1 MDAEQRYDRWLR
13 DDAVDEKTKEIM
25 RKMTKEEISDAFY
38 KDLEFGTGGI
48 RGILGVGTNRMNEYV
63 IGKVSYA
70 LGKIV
75 ASFGE
80 EAKKQGIVIA
90 YDVRHRSREFAL
102 HSALIF
108 CAMGIK
114 VYYFDDIRATPQLSF
129 AVRRTNAKAGI
140 MVTASHNPKEY
151 NGYKAYWDDGAQIL
165 PDFAD
170 KIEALAKKIK
180 SFGEIEKMEESE
192 ARQKG
197 LLVSPDPVIDDE
209 YINNVKSLALND
221 DIDKDISIVYT
232 SLHGTGTI
240 PVRRVLK
247 ERGFRNISVVE
258 QQSVPDPDFTYAP
271 FPNPEDIRAFE
282 LAMELGKEKN
292 ASLLIAN
299 DPDCDR
305 TAIMVNDGA
314 GYVFL
319 NGNQTGAVLIK
330 YMMDALVEKNM
341 MPEKAMVVKTI
352 VTGDMGR
359 VIAADY
365 GVTTFETLT
374 GFKNISSIAIEK
386 EENEGYKFLFGYEE
400 SIGYNAGTFV
410 RDKDGVTSAML
421 ISEAAAFYMKKGQ
434 TLYDV
439 LMELYKK
446 YGYYTD
452 NNFSI
457 TLKGREG
464 TEKIKKIM
472 MFLREKGIDS
482 LANKKVVALTDYKKG
497 YRYDFTTK
505 AKEDV
510 DIPDSDVLKFEAED
524 ELWFAVR
531 PSGTEPKLK
540 VYIYGRA
547 QTEREA
553 KELVENAGEEIDSIL
568 REFSA

>member
-1 MDAEQRYDRWLR
+1 MDAMQRYDRWLR
-13 DDAVDEKTKEIM
+13 DDGIDEKTKDIM
-25 RKMTKEEISDAFY
+25 RSMTKEEISDAFY

-48 RGILGVGTNRMNEYV
+48 RGVLGVGTNRMNEYV

-90 YDVRHRSREFAL
+90 YDVRHKSREFAL

-129 AVRRTNAKAGI
+129 AVRQTNAKAGI

-165 PDFAD
+165 PDFAE
-170 KIEALAKKIK
+170 KIEALAKKID
-180 SFGEIEKMEESE
+180 SFSEIEKMDE
-192 ARQKG
+192 ALARGKG
-197 LLVSPDPVIDDE
+197 LLVSPDPAIDDE
-209 YINNVKSLALND
+209 YIDNVKSLSLND
-221 DIDKDISIVYT
+221 DIDKDISIIYT

-247 ERGFRNISVVE
+247 ERGFKNMTVVE
-258 QQSVPDPDFTYAP
+258 KQSVPDPDFTYAP
-271 FPNPEDIRAFE
+271 FPNPEDARAFE

-319 NGNQTGAVLIK
+319 NGNQTGAILIK
-330 YMMDALVEKNM
+330 YMMDALVEKKM
-341 MPEKAMVVKTI
+341 MPDKAMVVKTI
-352 VTGDMGR
+352 VTGDMGK

-365 GVTTFETLT
+365 GVSTFETLT
-374 GFKNISSIAIEK
+374 GFKNISSVAIEK
-386 EENEGYKFLFGYEE
+386 EEKEGYRFLFGYEE

-410 RDKDGVTSAML
+410 RDKDGVTSVML

-439 LMELYKK
+439 LMALYKR
-446 YGYYTD
+446 YGYYDD

-472 MFLREKGIDS
+472 SLLRERGIEE
-482 LANKKVVALTDYKKG
+482 LANKKVIAVTDYEKG
-497 YRYDFTTK
+497 YRFEFSTRDK
-505 AKEDV
+505 KKV
-510 DIPDSDVLKFEAED
+510 DIPCSDVLKFEAED

-547 QTEREA
+547 ETDSTA
-553 KELVENAGEEIDSIL
+553 KELVEKAGEELDSL
-568 REFSA
+568 LMEFSA